1 MATDSRFLSEDQFT
15 CSICLDV
22 FTEPVSI
29 PCGHNFCKGCISL
42 HWEGKEL
49 CKCPLCNE
57 KFSKELKVCVNTAFR
72 DVVESFKKRQSV
84 ISNNDTPIKPGQVAC
99 DCCLDNKVK
108 ASKSCL
114 VCLTSF
120 CETHLEP
127 HRKVAALKR
136 HKLTHPV
143 HNLEDKICK
152 EHNRIVEL
160 FCRDDLMNI
169 CVQCTEHSDHDIVPL
184 EEACVNKMAQARRKK
199 VKEQEVKQK
208 HGKKG
213 KKSKVQNR
221 RNDKASSTVCS
232 LKPNIHCCSCCST
245 VDPNQCD
252 IYSVLPGHIGFSEG
266 KFCYEVELLEGTT
279 YILGIIRESLQGK
292 PLHPNP
298 QTGSWLISI
307 GDKCDCMAL
316 HDQPLSF
323 VLKIKPKIVMV
334 CVDYEKGS
342 VYFSDRHSGDPI
354 YRFIGCKFNER
365 VFLFSG
371 PVMNWVQRLR
381 MNVKN
386 MTLKDICLCFLFLAF
401 YLIIITENETS
412 QRV

>member
-1 MATDSRFLSEDQFT
+1 MATDSRFSSEDQFT

-49 CKCPLCNE
+49 CKCPLCNR
-57 KFSKELKVCVNTAFR
+57 KFRKGLKVCVNIAFR

-99 DCCLDNKVK
+99 NCCLDNKVK
-108 ASKSCL
+108 ASKTCL

-169 CVQCTEHSDHDIVPL
+169 CVQCTEHSDHDIVLL
-184 EEACVNKMAQARRKK
+184 EEAYVDKMARVVMKK
-199 VKEQEVKQK
+199 LKEQEVKQRQTVMK
-208 HGKKG
+208 
-213 KKSKVQNR
+213 
-221 RNDKASSTVCS
+221 DKDEATEEQSQQSFFMLV
-232 LKPNIHCCSCCST
+232 
-245 VDPNQCD
+245 
-252 IYSVLPGHIGFSEG
+252 PGNMGISGG
-266 KFCYEVELLEGTT
+266 RFCYNIELPVGTHWYVGIVRQSFYRKKT
-279 YILGIIRESLQGK
+279 WNFNPKFGSWIIRLDHSCICFALYKNPVPFFLIRK
-292 PLHPNP
+292 PDRV
-298 QTGSWLISI
+298 G
-307 GDKCDCMAL
+307 
-316 HDQPLSF
+316 
-323 VLKIKPKIVMV
+323 V
-334 CVDYEKGS
+334 CVDYEEGLVS
-342 VYFSDRHSGDPI
+342 FFDSDTGTPIFSFTS
-354 YRFIGCKFNER
+354 CKFKER
-365 VFLFSG
+365 VFLFCG
-371 PVMNWVQRLR
+371 QEKAGWVQRLK
-381 MNVKN
+381 MKVQNIKP
-386 MTLKDICLCFLFLAF
+386 KDILLVFLCMVFFLILM
-401 YLIIITENETS
+401 TRN
-412 QRV
+412 